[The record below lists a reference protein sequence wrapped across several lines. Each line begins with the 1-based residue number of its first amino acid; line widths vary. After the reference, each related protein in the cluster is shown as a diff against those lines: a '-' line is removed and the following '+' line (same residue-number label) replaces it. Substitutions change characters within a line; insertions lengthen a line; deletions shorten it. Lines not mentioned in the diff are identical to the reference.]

1 MTSAEKPHAF
11 FSRKIGGQMAAGKTC
26 NAGDQDA
33 HKPPDFKY
41 SRRASFQSR
50 SFVEKVFSYKT
61 LDSDEYAGRT
71 ARRPGTSFFSA
82 STIRTLSRPHHSFMR
97 RAISRRV
104 AWPR

>member
-11 FSRKIGGQMAAGKTC
+11 FSRKIRGQMAAGKTG

-61 LDSDEYAGRT
+61 LDSDEYA
-71 ARRPGTSFFSA
+71 RRPGTSFFSA

-104 AWPR
+104 AWPRLQT